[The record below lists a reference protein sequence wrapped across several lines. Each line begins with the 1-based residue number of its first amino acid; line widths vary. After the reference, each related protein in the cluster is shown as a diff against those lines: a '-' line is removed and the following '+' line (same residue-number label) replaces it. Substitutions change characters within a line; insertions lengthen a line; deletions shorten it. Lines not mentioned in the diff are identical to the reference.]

1 MSIFTTLFSATAGKV
16 INAAGAL
23 VDRFVQSPD
32 EAAKMKLAFAQ
43 LIEARDSELETTI
56 RVEMDAKARVLEA
69 ELRQGDTFTKRA
81 RPSVVYGGLLLV
93 FLNHVVLP
101 WIAHFTSGAPPSI
114 EIPAMFWTA
123 WGGICATW
131 VIGRTAEKRGAG
143 NRLTSLI
150 TGS

>member
-1 MSIFTTLFSATAGKV
+1 MSILTTLFSATAGKV
-16 INAAGAL
+16 INAAGS
-23 VDRFVQSPD
+23 VIDRFVHSPD
-32 EAAKMKLAFAQ
+32 EAAQMKLEFAQ
-43 LIEARDSELETTI
+43 LIEARDSELEETI
-56 RVEMDAKARVLEA
+56 RAEMDAKARVIEA
-69 ELRQGDTFTKRA
+69 ELKQGDKFTKRA

-93 FLNHVVLP
+93 AINHVALP
-101 WIAHFTSGAPPSI
+101 WIAYFTGSAPPAI